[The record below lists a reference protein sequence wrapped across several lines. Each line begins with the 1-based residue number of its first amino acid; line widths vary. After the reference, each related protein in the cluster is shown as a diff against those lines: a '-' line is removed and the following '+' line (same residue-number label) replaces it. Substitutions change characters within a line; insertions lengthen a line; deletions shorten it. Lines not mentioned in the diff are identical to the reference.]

1 MEINMNKMN
10 FIFYD
15 KFYGFVFREKLYKF
29 VESIV
34 LLLFSVSDV
43 DIVLLYL

>member
-1 MEINMNKMN
+1 MNKMN

-15 KFYGFVFREKLYKF
+15 KFFYGFVFREKLYKF